1 MINMTEAVITIDGAT
16 ESEAKD
22 IRRCLA
28 SLYFVREGEQ
38 PLDRNFG
45 LKQDFLDQ
53 PVNIAKNMLALE
65 IIEKTRRYETRV
77 LVEKVDYITGEE
89 GQLIPVVRLKRG
101 GKR

>member
-1 MINMTEAVITIDGAT
+1 MINMTEAAITIDGVA

-28 SLYFVREGEQ
+28 SLYSVREGEQ

-45 LKQDFLDQ
+45 LKQDFLDR

-65 IIEKTRRYETRV
+65 IIEKTRRYEPRV
-77 LVEKVDYITGEE
+77 LVEKVDYITGED

-101 GKR
+101 ER